1 MNCLSLFSGI
11 GGFDLGFERAGIQ
24 TIAMCEADSIARNIL
39 RKHWPDVP
47 VIEDVSDLDGREYR
61 TVDIVSGGFP
71 CQDIS
76 VAGNREGLAGSKSG
90 LWWEFYR
97 IVSESMPKWVVIEN
111 VAGLMSSGGRRDL
124 GAIIG
129 SLGELGYLGGY
140 RVLDARY
147 FGVAQRRRRMFI
159 VGSLGNNG
167 GQKVFFE
174 SEGLPGDLEKSRQ
187 EGKKNSGAAL
197 QSSSE
202 SSKLLAE
209 SGVVGSLTKSF
220 GGAGADAQHAQN
232 GWLVPVAFAKNQRS
246 EVIYTDLSTLS
257 TGGGKPGQGYP
268 AVICE
273 NHYLGEVSGTV
284 TDSFGPKNFSNNQEV
299 LRGSIFP
306 VTAYSI
312 TPKSGGGN
320 NLRVSEIDHSNSL
333 TAIGQHHDRGTKILD
348 NLGVRRLTPVECE
361 RLMGLP
367 DNWTKFGADG
377 KVVADSHRYRFC
389 GNAVVSNVAEWLGNR
404 IVAVDQGF
412 A

>member
-24 TIAMCEADSIARNIL
+24 TVAMCEADSIARNIL
-39 RKHWPDVP
+39 HKHWPNVP
-47 VIEDVSDLDGREYR
+47 VIEDVSDLDGKEYR
-61 TVDIVSGGFP
+61 TVDIISGGFP

-76 VAGNREGLAGSKSG
+76 VAGNRKGLSGSKSG

-97 IVSESMPKWVVIEN
+97 IISESMPKWVVIEN

-140 RVLDARY
+140 RMLDARY

-187 EGKKNSGAAL
+187 EGQEVAGTLTSGVKGSGAKTTEL
-197 QSSSE
+197 DGHGSHV
-202 SSKLLAE
+202 
-209 SGVVGSLTKSF
+209 VVGKGFQKATPLN
-220 GGAGADAQHAQN
+220 A
-232 GWLVPVAFAKNQRS
+232 VPFAENQRS
-246 EVIYTDLSTLS
+246 EVIYTDLPTLS

-268 AVICE
+268 AILSYP
-273 NHYLGEVSGTV
+273 NNSGTV
-284 TDSFGPKNFSNNQEV
+284 MASWAKGPGNAQVDEGHVIPSLDSQQ
-299 LRGSIFP
+299 
-306 VTAYSI
+306 
-312 TPKSGGGN
+312 
-320 NLRVSEIDHSNSL
+320 NLE
-333 TAIGQHHDRGTKILD
+333 
-348 NLGVRRLTPVECE
+348 VRRLTPVECE

-377 KVVADSHRYRFC
+377 KIVADSHRYRFC
-389 GNAVVSNVAEWLGNR
+389 GNAVVSNVAEWLGKR
-404 IVAVDQGF
+404 IVAVDQS
-412 A
+412 